1 MILVWRCRK
10 SEYSTNE
17 RTSDGQQ
24 KKKLTTKSFVMEL
37 FDDMS
42 YTTACRVI
50 G

>member
-10 SEYSTNE
+10 SEYATNE

-24 KKKLTTKSFVMEL
+24 KKLTTKSFVMEL

-42 YTTACRVI
+42 YTTTCRVI